1 MIGLK
6 QKDIFLAFFRS
17 GMLGYGGGLSAI
29 PLMQHEVVTRY
40 KWMDDEEFSD
50 VLALANTLP
59 GPVNTKIAGYI
70 GWRLSGWK
78 GLFTALVAA
87 VIPTLILMILLL
99 TVLNAYKDKSWVQG
113 MAKGVLPVAGVT
125 IGVLAWDFV
134 ALSHRLMGLLP
145 TIVLTVISIIVM
157 QLLGIHPAFLIL
169 ALLITALF
177 SKEKKKVKRV
187 DD

>member
-1 MIGLK
+1 MYLK
-6 QKDIFLAFFRS
+6 QKDIFIAFFRS

-29 PLMQHEVVTRY
+29 PLMQFEVVKRY

-70 GWRLSGWK
+70 GWRISGWK
-78 GLFTALVAA
+78 GLFTALIAA
-87 VIPTLILMILLL
+87 SVPTLILMILLL
-99 TVLNAYKDKSWVQG
+99 TVLNTYKDKPWVQG
-113 MAKGVLPVAGVT
+113 MSKGVLPVAGVM

-134 ALSHRLMGLLP
+134 ALSHKLMGLVP
-145 TIVLTVISIIVM
+145 TIVLTVISLIVM

-169 ALLITALF
+169 ALLITALL
-177 SKEKKKVKRV
+177 SKEKKKEKQV
-187 DD
+187 DNQ